1 MMEQREGSVV
11 TNNVREAEGFG
22 SRTFFLRP
30 MRNGKCKENS

>member
-22 SRTFFLRP
+22 SSTFFLRL
-30 MRNGKCKENS
+30 MRKGKCKENN

>member
-22 SRTFFLRP
+22 SSTFFSETHEK
-30 MRNGKCKENS
+30 GKM